1 MEIANASGLRIVLFG
16 RKDESYM
23 LGQACPWNFY
33 YWLLQSIDKCRS
45 SAMIRF

>member
-23 LGQACPWNFY
+23 LGQACPMNFY
-33 YWLLQSIDKCRS
+33 YWLLQIKVGAPNVDRVP
-45 SAMIRF
+45 